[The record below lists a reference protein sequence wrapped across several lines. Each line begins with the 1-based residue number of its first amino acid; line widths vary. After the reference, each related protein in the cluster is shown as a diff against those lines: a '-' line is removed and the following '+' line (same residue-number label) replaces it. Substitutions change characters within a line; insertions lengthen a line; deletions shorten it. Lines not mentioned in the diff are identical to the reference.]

1 MPTADSPPP
10 KLPPADVAA
19 NPARLIPLIVAS
31 ALFMENL
38 DSTIIAT
45 ALPEIARSLREDPLH
60 LSLAISS
67 YLLSLSVFI
76 PVSGWMADRYGAR
89 RVFRNAIIV
98 FVLGSVACAA
108 AQNIGELL
116 LARAA
121 QGIGGA
127 MMVPVGRLVL
137 LRQVPKSQLVAAMS
151 YLTVPALMAP
161 IFGPPLGGLIV
172 TYASWRWIF
181 LINVPIGVLGYALV
195 TRYIRDTG
203 AMASQAFDLAGW
215 MLVGGG
221 LAGLVLGFE
230 NLGKHVLPPEIPP
243 FIIGAGVVLL
253 ALYVRHA
260 RIDLAPILRLSLLR
274 LPTFRAS
281 VTGGSLFRIGIGSF
295 SLLMPMMLQL
305 GFGMS
310 ALGSG
315 LTTFAGAV
323 GALLMKT
330 QAQRITRRYGFR
342 RLLIWNTLICSGAL
356 IVCGFFTP
364 ETPRLYIIGFLLVS
378 GFFRS
383 LEFTCVNT
391 LGFADVEERD
401 MSQAT
406 SFSSTAQQLALSV
419 GIGIG
424 SQVLNLS
431 LAARHATTLA
441 PHDFTIA
448 FCTVGLISLAALL
461 SFRRLAPDAGA
472 NVSGHR
478 MAVADLP
485 SRGVN
490 Q

>member
-1 MPTADSPPP
+1 MSSPASPS
-10 KLPPADVAA
+10 ATTGGAG

-45 ALPEIARSLREDPLH
+45 ALPAIARSLHEDPLH

-137 LRQVPKSQLVAAMS
+137 LRQVPKSELVSAMS

-172 TYASWRWIF
+172 TFESWRWIF
-181 LINVPIGVLGYALV
+181 LINVPIGALGYALV
-195 TRYIRDTG
+195 TRYIRDSAGTLPQG
-203 AMASQAFDLAGW
+203 FDLAGW

-230 NLGKHVLPPEIPP
+230 NLGKRVLPAEIPP
-243 FIIGAGVVLL
+243 FLVVMGAALL

-260 RIDLAPILRLSLLR
+260 RSDASPILRLSLLR
-274 LPTFRAS
+274 IATFRAS
-281 VTGGSLFRIGIGSF
+281 VTGGTLFRIGVGSF

-305 GFGMS
+305 GFGLS
-310 ALGSG
+310 PLNSG
-315 LTTFAGAV
+315 LVTFSSAV

-330 QAQRITRRYGFR
+330 MAQKLTRRYGFR
-342 RLLIWNTLICSGAL
+342 RLLVWNTLISSAAL
-356 IVCGFFTP
+356 AGCGGFSAATP
-364 ETPRLYIIGFLLVS
+364 HLFIIAFLLVS

-391 LGFADVEERD
+391 LAFADVEERD

-406 SFSSTAQQLALSV
+406 SFSSTAQQLALSM

-431 LAARHATTLA
+431 LAARHAAELL
-441 PHDFTIA
+441 PRDFTAA
-448 FCTVGLISLAALL
+448 FCAVGLVSLSALL
-461 SFRRLAPDAGA
+461 SFLRLAPDAGS

-478 MAVADLP
+478 IAVADMP
-485 SRGVN
+485 TRITH

>member
-1 MPTADSPPP
+1 MSNATP
-10 KLPPADVAA
+10 
-19 NPARLIPLIVAS
+19 NPARPTQYLIPLIVAA

-38 DSTIIAT
+38 DSTVIAT
-45 ALPEIARSLREDPLH
+45 ALPAISRSLGEDPLH
-60 LSLAISS
+60 LSLAISA

-89 RVFRNAIIV
+89 RVFRNAIVV
-98 FVLGSVACAA
+98 FVLGSAACAA

-116 LARAA
+116 LARVA
-121 QGIGGA
+121 QGVGGA

-137 LRQVPKSQLVAAMS
+137 LRQVPKSELVAAMS

-181 LINVPIGVLGYALV
+181 LINLPIGVLGYALV
-195 TRYIRDTG
+195 TRHIRDSAPQPTQ
-203 AMASQAFDLAGW
+203 SFDLAGW
-215 MLVGGG
+215 MLLGFG
-221 LAGLVLGFE
+221 LAGLVMGFE
-230 NLGKHVLPPEIPP
+230 NLGKHVLPAEIPP
-243 FIIGAGVVLL
+243 FLIVLGGALL
-253 ALYVRHA
+253 ALYARHA
-260 RIDLAPILRLSLLR
+260 RSDPAPILRLGLLR
-274 LPTFRAS
+274 IATFRAS
-281 VTGGSLFRIGIGSF
+281 VSGGTLFRIGVGAY

-310 ALGSG
+310 ALASG
-315 LTTFAGAV
+315 LTTFSGAV

-330 QAQRITRRYGFR
+330 LAQKLTRRYGFR
-342 RLLIWNTLICSGAL
+342 RLLVWNTVISSLAL
-356 IVCGFFTP
+356 IACGAFRPATP
-364 ETPRLYIIGFLLVS
+364 PLLIVAFLLLS

-383 LEFTCVNT
+383 LQFTCVNT
-391 LGFADVEERD
+391 LGFADVEESD

-406 SFSSTAQQLALSV
+406 SFSSTAQQLALSI

-431 LAARHATTLA
+431 LAARHAAALV
-441 PHDFTIA
+441 PLDFTAA
-448 FCTVGLISLAALL
+448 FAVVGLVSLSSLL
-461 SFRRLAPDAGA
+461 SFRRLAPDAGS

-485 SRGVN
+485 TRVAH

>member
-1 MPTADSPPP
+1 
-10 KLPPADVAA
+10 VAA
-19 NPARLIPLIVAS
+19 

-38 DSTIIAT
+38 DSTVIAT
-45 ALPEIARSLREDPLH
+45 ALPAIARSLHEDPLH
-60 LSLAISS
+60 LSLAISA

-89 RVFRNAIIV
+89 RVFRNAIVV
-98 FVLGSVACAA
+98 FVLGSMACAA
-108 AQNIGELL
+108 AQDIGELV

-137 LRQVPKSQLVAAMS
+137 LRQVPKSELVAAMA
-151 YLTVPALMAP
+151 YLTVPALLAP
-161 IFGPPLGGLIV
+161 VLGPPVGGLIV

-195 TRYIRDTG
+195 SRYIHDSAGTS
-203 AMASQAFDLAGW
+203 SQSFDLAGW

-230 NLGKHVLPPEIPP
+230 NLGKHVLPAEIPP
-243 FIIGAGVVLL
+243 FIIALGALLL
-253 ALYVRHA
+253 AFYVRHA
-260 RIDLAPILRLSLLR
+260 RSDRAPILSLELLR
-274 LPTFRAS
+274 LPSFRAS
-281 VTGGSLFRIGIGSF
+281 VGGGSLFRIGVGAF

-310 ALGSG
+310 ALDSG

-323 GALLMKT
+323 GALAMKT
-330 QAQRITRRYGFR
+330 MAQRLTRRFGFR
-342 RLLIWNTLICSGAL
+342 RLLLWNTLVCSAFLGASGL
-356 IVCGFFTP
+356 FDAG
-364 ETPRLYIIGFLLVS
+364 TPRLLMIGFLLAG

-383 LEFTCVNT
+383 LQFTCVNT
-391 LGFADVEERD
+391 LGFADVAERD
-401 MSQAT
+401 MSQAS
-406 SFSSTAQQLALSV
+406 SFSSTAQQLALSM

-431 LAARHATTLA
+431 LALRHGAQLA
-441 PHDFTIA
+441 AQDFSLA
-448 FCTVGLISLAALL
+448 FCAVAAISLASML
-461 SFRRLAPDAGA
+461 SFARLAPDAGS

-478 MAVADLP
+478 AAVEDLP
-485 SRGVN
+485 TRVTH

>member
-1 MPTADSPPP
+1 MPTPASSGAPAPDIDPP
-10 KLPPADVAA
+10 
-19 NPARLIPLIVAS
+19 RLIPLIVAS

-38 DSTIIAT
+38 DSTVITT
-45 ALPEIARSLREDPLH
+45 ALPAIARSLREDPLH
-60 LSLAISS
+60 LSLAISA

-89 RVFRNAIIV
+89 RVFRNAIVV
-98 FVLGSVACAA
+98 FVLGSAACAA
-108 AQNIGELL
+108 AQNIGELV

-137 LRQVPKSQLVAAMS
+137 LREVPKSQLVAAMA
-151 YLTVPALMAP
+151 YLTVPALLAP
-161 IFGPPLGGLIV
+161 VLGPPVGGLIV

-181 LINVPIGVLGYALV
+181 LINLPIGVLGYALV
-195 TRYIRDTG
+195 SRYIRDG
-203 AMASQAFDLAGW
+203 ARMAPQSFDLAGW

-230 NLGKHVLPPEIPP
+230 NLGKRVMPAEIPP
-243 FIIGAGVVLL
+243 FLIVAGAVLL
-253 ALYVRHA
+253 ALYVRHQ
-260 RIDLAPILRLSLLR
+260 RSDDAPILRLSLLEV
-274 LPTFRAS
+274 PTFRVS
-281 VTGGSLFRIGIGSF
+281 VSGGSLFRIGVGSF
-295 SLLMPMMLQL
+295 TLLMPLMLQL

-310 ALGSG
+310 ALNSG
-315 LTTFAGAV
+315 LTTFASAV

-330 QAQRITRRYGFR
+330 LAQRLTRRFGFR
-342 RLLIWNTLICSGAL
+342 RLLLWNTVICSATL
-356 IVCGFFTP
+356 AACGLLRADTP
-364 ETPRLYIIGFLLVS
+364 HLLVIGFLLLS

-383 LEFTCVNT
+383 LQFTCVNT
-391 LGFADVEERD
+391 LGFADVAEGD

-406 SFSSTAQQLALSV
+406 SFSSTAQQVALSM

-431 LAARHATTLA
+431 LAARHGAELA
-441 PHDFTIA
+441 AADFTVA
-448 FCTVGLISLAALL
+448 FCAVGAISLASLL
-461 SFRRLAPDAGA
+461 SFARLAPDAGS

-478 MAVADLP
+478 AAVADLP
-485 SRGVN
+485 TRITH

>member
-1 MPTADSPPP
+1 MPNADSSHVPAPPSQAGMDP
-10 KLPPADVAA
+10 V
-19 NPARLIPLIVAS
+19 RLIPLIVAS

-38 DSTIIAT
+38 DSTVIAT
-45 ALPEIARSLREDPLH
+45 ALPAIARSLGEDPLH

-89 RVFRNAIIV
+89 RVFRNAIVV

-116 LARAA
+116 AARVA

-137 LRQVPKSQLVAAMS
+137 LRQVPKSQLVSAMS
-151 YLTVPALMAP
+151 YLTVPALLAP
-161 IFGPPLGGLIV
+161 ILGPPVGGLIV

-181 LINVPIGVLGYALV
+181 LINVPIGILGYGLV
-195 TRYIRDTG
+195 SRYIRDSGGTT
-203 AMASQAFDLAGW
+203 MQNFDLAGW
-215 MLVGGG
+215 MMVGGG
-221 LAGLVLGFE
+221 LAGLVMGFE
-230 NLGKHVLPPEIPP
+230 NLGKHVLPAELPP
-243 FIIGAGVVLL
+243 FLIGLGLVLL
-253 ALYVRHA
+253 VLYVRHA
-260 RIDLAPILRLSLLR
+260 RMDKAPILSLGLLR
-274 LPTFRAS
+274 IPTFRVS
-281 VTGGSLFRIGIGSF
+281 VTGGSLFRMGIGSF

-310 ALGSG
+310 ALNSG
-315 LTTFAGAV
+315 LTTFSGAV
-323 GALLMKT
+323 GALVMKT
-330 QAQRITRRYGFR
+330 VAQRLTRRFGFR
-342 RLLIWNTLICSGAL
+342 RLLVWNTLVCSAILLG
-356 IVCGFFTP
+356 T
-364 ETPRLYIIGFLLVS
+364 GFLTAGTPHLFIVFFLLL
-378 GFFRS
+378 GGLFRS
-383 LEFTCVNT
+383 LQFTCVNT

-406 SFSSTAQQLALSV
+406 SFSSTAQQLALSM

-431 LAARHATTLA
+431 LALRHGAELA
-441 PHDFTIA
+441 PRDFTAA
-448 FCTVGLISLAALL
+448 FCAVAAISFASLL
-461 SFRRLAPDAGA
+461 SFVRLAPDAGS

-478 MAVADLP
+478 AAVADMP
-485 SRGVN
+485 TRVTS